1 MFRAQDLR
9 VNAEG
14 LWYQKLPEK
23 NIDSSANVA
32 LFVRTDRP
40 LHSRR
45 NENFIFNQ
53 SYPSRSIKS
62 LIACTK
68 EIAETLR
75 ERPISVSKW
84 VVRPPVLTF
93 GKYP

>member
-1 MFRAQDLR
+1 MFRAEDLR

-14 LWYQKLPEK
+14 IWYQKLPEK

-53 SYPSRSIKS
+53 IYPSRSIKS

-75 ERPISVSKW
+75 ERPISK
-84 VVRPPVLTF
+84 
-93 GKYP
+93 